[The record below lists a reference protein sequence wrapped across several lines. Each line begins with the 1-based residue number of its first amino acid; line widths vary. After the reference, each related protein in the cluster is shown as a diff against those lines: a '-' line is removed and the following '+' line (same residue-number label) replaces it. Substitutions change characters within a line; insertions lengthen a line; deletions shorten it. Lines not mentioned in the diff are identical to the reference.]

1 MSEQPGVIE
10 VERPAPVRI
19 EGGPLGACPEC
30 AGTSFLVVHDGTE
43 TNFLCETCSRCWYV
57 SMGWVGRVDP
67 VTCPGC
73 PMRDCCESTMAADA
87 LAR

>member
-1 MSEQPGVIE
+1 MSEQPAVIE
-10 VERPAPVRI
+10 VERPAPVRV